1 MSRGAVLTGSHFMHG
16 DHAFAEG
23 ALAAGCTF
31 FGGYPITPSTEI
43 AERLSR
49 RLPEVGGVFMQME
62 DEMGSMASILGAS
75 AAGARAMTATSGPGF
90 SLMMENLG
98 LGIMLELP
106 CVLVNVQRG
115 SPSTGLPTLPGQSDV
130 MQARWGSHGDY
141 SLAAYAPWSPQECF
155 DLTIQAFNVA
165 DRFRSPTL
173 VLADEVVGHMV
184 ERVIIPDADEI
195 PHWPIKRA
203 NGKPGNG
210 FKPFKPDDETL
221 VPPMAYAGDGYR
233 VHFTGL
239 THNERGYPE
248 MTAETHQALVT
259 RLRNKILHNAD
270 QIIRTEEYFM
280 EDARIIV
287 IAFGCTAR
295 SALRATRE
303 ARDAGIP
310 AGFIRLVSVW
320 PVPEKLIN
328 EIKAQADAFVVAELN
343 LGQMILEVERHVTQP
358 VLGVQHAGGAMLP
371 PDPIL
376 QSIKEAAKHGNA

>member
-1 MSRGAVLTGSHFMHG
+1 MHG

-23 ALAAGCTF
+23 AMAAGCTF

-62 DEMGSMASILGAS
+62 DEMGSMASILGAAS
-75 AAGARAMTATSGPGF
+75 AGARAMTATSGPGF

-141 SLAAYAPWSPQECF
+141 SLPAYAPWSPQECF
-155 DLTIQAFNVA
+155 DLTIDAFNIA
-165 DRFRSPTL
+165 DRFRTPTI

-184 ERVIIPDADEI
+184 ERVIIPEADEI
-195 PHWPIKRA
+195 PHWPIKKA
-203 NGKPGNG
+203 SGKTGNG
-210 FKPFKPDDETL
+210 FKPFQPDDETL
-221 VPPMAYAGDGYR
+221 VPPMAFAGDGYR

-239 THNERGYPE
+239 THDPRGYPD
-248 MTAETHQALVT
+248 MTAETHHDLVV
-259 RLRNKILHNAD
+259 RLRQKILQNAD
-270 QIIRTEEYFM
+270 QIIRTEEYYM
-280 EDARIIV
+280 DDARIVV

-295 SALRATRE
+295 SALRAVRE
-303 ARDAGIP
+303 AREAGIP
-310 AGFIRLVSVW
+310 AGFIRLISVW
-320 PVPEKLIN
+320 PFPEKLMQ
-328 EIKAQADAFVVAELN
+328 EIKSQADAFVVAELN
-343 LGQMILEVERHVTQP
+343 LGQMIHEVERHVSQP

-371 PDPIL
+371 PEPIL
-376 QSIKEAAKHGNA
+376 EAIKEAANHGDA